1 MEKITTKTI
10 EQENPHFVLE
20 VIGETVAEQAVE
32 FSMRERLAEYKN
44 LEEAKRKE
52 MDEEY
57 KQEVRGLTKYL
68 CERANT
74 HYQYNKSFNKEVKAK
89 SNKGRD
95 YLYMFMYHWVGAH
108 NNGAQLV
115 FKKDSY
121 KKSATNWYR
130 DRAEFEKRQNKT
142 HG

>member
-74 HYQYNKSFNKEVKAK
+74 HYQYNKSFNKDVKAK
-89 SNKGRD
+89 GNKGRD

-108 NNGAQLV
+108 HNGAQLV

-121 KKSATNWYR
+121 KKSVTNWYR